1 MAVVRF
7 ILKINWVAKNAFS
20 TVLILSKD
28 EVYINQSGNT
38 KLVFKVIFDQDIYR
52 PEHLSSLL

>member
-20 TVLILSKD
+20 KVLILSKD